1 MGEESHA
8 RREHQLCGGNCLQ
21 RNRLPRKLE
30 RRMIELRRGGFQGV
44 KVAGGNLRLAAAM
57 RLGHAGMATL
67 LSHVLTAIVLGR
79 GHCGTRSGARHDG
92 QHRQ

>member
-1 MGEESHA
+1 
-8 RREHQLCGGNCLQ
+8 
-21 RNRLPRKLE
+21 
-30 RRMIELRRGGFQGV
+30 MIELRRRGFQGV

-92 QHRQ
+92 QHRQQHRQNRNTDFGRKSHAHKSNPGSSLEAMI